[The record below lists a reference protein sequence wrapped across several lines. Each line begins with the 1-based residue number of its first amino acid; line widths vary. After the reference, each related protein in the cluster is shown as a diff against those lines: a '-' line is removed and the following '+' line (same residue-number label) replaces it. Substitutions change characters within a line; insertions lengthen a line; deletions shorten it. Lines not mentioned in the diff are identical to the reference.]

1 MITYF
6 YKVTNSEIYYIDKS
20 KLDFKKYIQQLQ
32 HDYTNYKKNK
42 TGYRHIFDILESD
55 DFEIIKYSVCYGNEN
70 FADKTYNEILNNL

>member
-20 KLDFKKYIQQLQ
+20 NLNFKKYVKQLK

-42 TGYRHIFDILESD
+42 TGYRYIFDLLESD
-55 DFEIIKYSVCYGNEN
+55 NIQIFKYSVCYGNEN
-70 FADKTYNEILNNL
+70 FTDKPYKEILNNL